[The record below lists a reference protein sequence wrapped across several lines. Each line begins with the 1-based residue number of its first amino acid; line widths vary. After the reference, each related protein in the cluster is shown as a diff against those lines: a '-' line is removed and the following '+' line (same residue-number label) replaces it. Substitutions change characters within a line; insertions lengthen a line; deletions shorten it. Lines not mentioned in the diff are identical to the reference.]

1 MSYGWSARE
10 GTLAY
15 NVDQPQTGH
24 EEPIYELTH
33 DQGACSVIGGIV
45 YRGTALPD
53 LQGAYVFADFCM
65 DELFALTLDGND
77 NPTVTEI
84 GAVSG
89 AVSFGEDAD
98 GELLVVTIGGTVWRI
113 TATT

>member
-1 MSYGWSARE
+1 
-10 GTLAY
+10 
-15 NVDQPQTGH
+15 
-24 EEPIYELTH
+24 
-33 DQGACSVIGGIV
+33 
-45 YRGTALPD
+45 
-53 LQGAYVFADFCM
+53 
-65 DELFALTLDGND
+65 LFALTLDGND